1 MIKKIQNIVK
11 LLTFTSIFAIFAIGI
26 NSNELNAQSLEFTT
40 FDTKL
45 NGRAD
50 QADVPVQA
58 EFKNTSDNPIKVMC
72 KMTVNNLV
80 GSDEVDDF
88 GNFKGHSATFC
99 WGDLND
105 PVNPGLCYLASRKNF
120 TSSFNLTIPAK
131 SNSNPNWFKGYLYP
145 SNYTGVSSVCYTIFN
160 EDNENESATFCVEFN
175 ITTTSVESEAIGNI
189 KLYPNPANNDINV
202 ELIEGEL
209 PNSIQL
215 INSNGEVVM
224 VKNISNNA
232 DLKIDTNNLNNGK
245 YFYKLIGG
253 KLNNTSIPFVVNK

>member
-50 QADVPVQA
+50 AADIPVHA
-58 EFKNTSDNPIKVMC
+58 EFKNTSDNPINVLC
-72 KMTVNNLV
+72 KMTVNNLT
-80 GSDEVDDF
+80 GSDELDDF
-88 GNFKGHSATFC
+88 GVFKGHSATFC
-99 WGDLND
+99 WGD
-105 PVNPGLCYLASRKNF
+105 VNTNGICYLATRKDLVAD
-120 TSSFNLTIPAK
+120 FNLVIPAK
-131 SNSNPNWFKGYLYP
+131 SNSSPNWFKGYLYP
-145 SNYTGVSSVCYTIFN
+145 NNYTGVSSVCYTIFN
-160 EDNENESATFCVEFN
+160 ADNVNESATFCVEFN

-189 KLYPNPANNDINV
+189 KLYPNPSNNDINV

-215 INSNGEVVM
+215 INSNGEVVI
-224 VKNISNNA
+224 VKNISNNS